1 MKCAVLG
8 DSQYVASQGTKIKV
22 CQTCH
27 FKALQTKCQTEA
39 LQTDKN
45 LADSQKS
52 CRQSNVLQ
60 TSKIIA
66 DKIIAY
72 RSDAKCNYTQFQFY
86 T

>member
-39 LQTDKN
+39 LQRDKN

-52 CRQSNVLQ
+52 CRQAKLLQ
-60 TSKIIA
+60 TKLLHTEVMQNITILNSNFIH
-66 DKIIAY
+66 
-72 RSDAKCNYTQFQFY
+72 SSM
-86 T
+86 